1 MPRTKGSK
9 NKPKT
14 ATADFTSQIA
24 EKQSAREALSAE
36 ITSITTNMESLNPSF
51 KCDHQ
56 YPHQTTTHPEERI
69 WAEQTPPA
77 AAPGPGRSEDQ
88 ARQGETILHD

>member
-1 MPRTKGSK
+1 MPRTKGS
-9 NKPKT
+9 
-14 ATADFTSQIA
+14 
-24 EKQSAREALSAE
+24 
-36 ITSITTNMESLNPSF
+36 NPSF

>member
-1 MPRTKGSK
+1 MPRTKGSNRFK
-9 NKPKT
+9 YFSKIR
-14 ATADFTSQIA
+14 D
-24 EKQSAREALSAE
+24 
-36 ITSITTNMESLNPSF
+36 NPSF